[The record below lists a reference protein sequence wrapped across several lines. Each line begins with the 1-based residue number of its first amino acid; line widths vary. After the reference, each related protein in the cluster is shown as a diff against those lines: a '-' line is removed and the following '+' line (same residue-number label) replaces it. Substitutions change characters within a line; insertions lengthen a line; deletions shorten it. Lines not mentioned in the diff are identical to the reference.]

1 MNKKQQLFV
10 LIILSILFLFS
21 RLINSNSLPLF
32 SDEAYVIVRAQ
43 EIWRTGD
50 WLAMVKLTTQ
60 PVLIWLVA
68 FFTKLPLDQVF
79 AGRLVSAIFGLIT
92 ALLITQTAGK
102 FIHPKA
108 KWIVFLLMMLLP
120 FTFFY
125 DRTLL
130 FESSLL
136 TWMTLAIF
144 IPVVGL
150 PGAILTKQIG
160 WLAVPLAV
168 FLHFRNK
175 RLVFI
180 SLVAALVIPFAVW
193 FIALGSWEQ
202 IVKINFMQTAI
213 PLGASA
219 NFKTNLL
226 RAKLWLISY
235 VTLPILFLAL
245 LGLIKESVDSVKK
258 RSLSQI
264 LIIGLW
270 SLSVLI
276 FEAKVAVIFYPRYLY
291 PMLLGV
297 VLLATSAAWMLYTL
311 VSGFK
316 KTLLRLTVLFV
327 SPIIILYPSVKFDY
341 TLMNSPLR
349 APLALE
355 DRLQF
360 FEDWTSGVGSSEFY
374 KEINKF
380 LHNNND
386 RLTVYVE
393 GENPYYVTL
402 NRGKMQNYE
411 IKIASWLNEPLTEVP
426 QEVFEEKAEVWFV
439 RNRHPD
445 IPDDWPVSL
454 ITQVQ
459 KSPSR
464 SVYLYRVNK

>member
-1 MNKKQQLFV
+1 MNKKHQLLVWLF
-10 LIILSILFLFS
+10 LSIIFLLS
-21 RLINSNSLPLF
+21 RLINLRLLPLF
-32 SDEAYVIVRAQ
+32 SDEAYVIVRAE
-43 EIWRTGD
+43 EIWLTGD
-50 WLAMVKLTTQ
+50 WLSMVKLTTQ
-60 PVLIWLVA
+60 PILIWLVA
-68 FFTKLPLDQVF
+68 FFIKIPLDHIL
-79 AGRLVSAIFGLIT
+79 AGRLVSVVLGLIT
-92 ALLITQTAGK
+92 ALLIARAAGK
-102 FIHPKA
+102 FIHPQA
-108 KWIVFLLMMLLP
+108 KWLAFLLVISLP
-120 FTFFY
+120 FSFFY

-136 TWMTLAIF
+136 TWMALAIF
-144 IPVVGL
+144 LPVAGL
-150 PGAILTKQIG
+150 PFAILTKQIG

-180 SLVAALVIPFAVW
+180 SLMAALVIPFAVW

-202 IVKINFMQTAI
+202 VIKINFMQTAT

-245 LGLIKESVDSVKK
+245 LGLIKESVESLKK
-258 RSLSQI
+258 LTVSPV

-297 VLLATSAAWMLYTL
+297 VLLASSAAWMLYTL

-393 GENPYYVTL
+393 GENSYYVTL

-411 IKIASWLNEPLTEVP
+411 IKTASWLNEPLTEVP

-464 SVYLYRVNK
+464 SVYLYRISK